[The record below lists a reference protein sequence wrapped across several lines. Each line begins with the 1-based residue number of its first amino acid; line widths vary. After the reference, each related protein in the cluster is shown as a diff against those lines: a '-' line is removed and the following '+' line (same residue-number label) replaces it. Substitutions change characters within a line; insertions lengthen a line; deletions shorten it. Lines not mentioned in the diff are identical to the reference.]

1 MSEVIPMRKIRYL
14 GSSMSPT
21 LRSLEILW
29 VRPYTDRIPRCG
41 DVVVFSSSTGTQL
54 VAHRIVSRVPGG
66 FRVQGDNN
74 PNVDSELVGPG
85 NIVGQVVY
93 AQRGTRKRCVHGGRF
108 GQGRAMARRVSVGV
122 VHRVRGFLSGPYHL
136 LVRGKLLPRLLPRR
150 CRPRVV
156 LFSRRGAPQL
166 QLLWGKRSI
175 GSYRPDTDRWKI
187 DPPFRLFI
195 DEGELPRAPAK

>member
-1 MSEVIPMRKIRYL
+1 MRKIRYL
-14 GSSMSPT
+14 GSSMNPT
-21 LRSLEILW
+21 LRPLEILW

-41 DVVVFSSSTGTQL
+41 DVVVFSSSRVTQL
-54 VAHRIVSRVPGG
+54 VAHRIVSRRPGG

-74 PNVDSELVGPG
+74 PKADSELLSPG
-85 NIVGQVVY
+85 NIVGRVVY
-93 AQRGTRKRCVHGGRF
+93 AQAGRRKRRVPGGRF
-108 GQGRAMARRVSVGV
+108 GQTRVMARRVCTAVMR
-122 VHRVRGFLSGPYHL
+122 RVRRILSRPYHL
-136 LVRGKLLPRLLPRR
+136 VARKKVLPRLLPRC

-156 LFSRRGAPQL
+156 RFSRRGLPQL

-195 DEGELPRAPAK
+195 DERELPRAPAK